1 MKHSAREPD
10 VLRLLIFLPL
20 LQIFFIFFLRRPVES
35 VLGIDTPVE
44 GWLWWTLTGPLLLL
58 AYASLPWW
66 RPRLGR
72 FYLPSFLVIS
82 SIYLV
87 LDKYLTLAWLVP
99 PAQQELIVQLLTL
112 RLWITI
118 LLVALL
124 VAWQYSRGR
133 VLFTSLALCLA
144 DGVLSLPFL
153 KPGTLFFSLA
163 LIIIFTRLV
172 FVASVALGV
181 HWLVNRQRQQRAA
194 LIEANRKLAQYAAAT
209 EQLAVSQERNRL
221 ARELHDTLAHSLSG
235 LTVQLQA
242 VEALWEANPGE
253 ARQILDQARRSA
265 QSGLTEARR
274 SLQALR
280 ASPLEDLGLALA
292 VRELARS
299 AAARASLRLDLD
311 VQNHLQNL
319 APEVEQCIYR
329 VAQEALTNV
338 TRHADAKSLRVALR
352 FESGALTLTIA
363 DDGRGFDP
371 AAVNGA
377 RYGLQ
382 GLRERAEMVGAVLHV
397 TSSIPEG
404 TLIRLVVPHV
414 EAGT

>member
-1 MKHSAREPD
+1 
-10 VLRLLIFLPL
+10 
-20 LQIFFIFFLRRPVES
+20 
-35 VLGIDTPVE
+35 
-44 GWLWWTLTGPLLLL
+44 
-58 AYASLPWW
+58 
-66 RPRLGR
+66 
-72 FYLPSFLVIS
+72 
-82 SIYLV
+82 
-87 LDKYLTLAWLVP
+87 
-99 PAQQELIVQLLTL
+99 
-112 RLWITI
+112 
-118 LLVALL
+118 
-124 VAWQYSRGR
+124 
-133 VLFTSLALCLA
+133 
-144 DGVLSLPFL
+144 LSLPFL

-194 LIEANRKLAQYAAAT
+194 LIEANRKLAQYAAAA

-242 VEALWEANPGE
+242 IEALWEANPGE
-253 ARQILDQARRSA
+253 ARQMLDQARQAA

-292 VRELARS
+292 LRELARS

-311 VQNHLQNL
+311 VQNHLQSL
-319 APEVEQCIYR
+319 APDVEQCIYR
-329 VAQEALTNV
+329 VAQESLTNV

-382 GLRERAEMVGAVLHV
+382 GLRERAEVVGAILHV
-397 TSSIPEG
+397 TSSTPGG
-404 TLIRLVVPHV
+404 TLIRLVVPPM

>member
-1 MKHSAREPD
+1 MKHSTREPD

-20 LQIFFIFFLRRPVES
+20 LQIFFLFFLRRPVET

-44 GWLWWTLTGPLLLL
+44 GWLWLTLSGPLFLL

-82 SIYLV
+82 SIYII
-87 LDKYLTLAWLVP
+87 LDKYLTLVYIVP
-99 PAQQELIVQLLTL
+99 PAQQELTVLILML
-112 RLWITI
+112 RLWVTI

-124 VAWQYSRGR
+124 VAWQYSQGW

-153 KPGTLFFSLA
+153 EPGTLFFSLA
-163 LIIIFTRLV
+163 LIIIFTRLA

-181 HWLVNRQRQQRAA
+181 HWLVNRQHQQQAA
-194 LIEANRKLAQYAAAT
+194 LIEANRKLAQYAAAA

-242 VEALWEANPGE
+242 IEALWENDPGE
-253 ARQILDQARRSA
+253 ARQILDHARRAS

-292 VRELARS
+292 LRELARS

-311 VQNHLQNL
+311 VQNHLQSL

-382 GLRERAEMVGAVLHV
+382 GLRERAEMVGAELHV